1 MLIKNIIEQI
11 LGTLDVEQIDKDNY
25 IISGKYKLHII
36 RNDNELIGFTLIRKR
51 KNKWFVNFVK

>member
-1 MLIKNIIEQI
+1 MLIKNIIEQF

-51 KNKWFVNFVK
+51 KK